1 MGEKIPEYFKYLVGL
16 SVIVLIVVCLIGPMF
31 LFSSFN
37 FLGELNPVSKAELD
51 FSLEI
56 IDSQSQN
63 NLYKLFSTNS
73 IQKKNETL
81 SLEFYSLMGFQDNI
95 RTKSNQAD

>member
-1 MGEKIPEYFKYLVGL
+1 MKLAQCQADLFKAKVIQQSYFDKPLGEKIPEYFKYLVGL
-16 SVIVLIVVCLIGPMF
+16 SVIVVIVVCLIGPMF

-56 IDSQSQN
+56 IDS
-63 NLYKLFSTNS
+63 
-73 IQKKNETL
+73 
-81 SLEFYSLMGFQDNI
+81 
-95 RTKSNQAD
+95 